1 VYSLQYCKNRSEEVF
16 PLPNHPCAAQHSCGS
31 TPVHVN
37 EARDSGDLKDKAEVG
52 GADGQ
57 DTKEVVVAAEGEVI
71 EVPCARSHP
80 IQLTSG
86 QGDATRR
93 LDTMPARTPSS
104 VSASQ
109 STPTSL

>member
-1 VYSLQYCKNRSEEVF
+1 VRELGNLQ
-16 PLPNHPCAAQHSCGS
+16 
-31 TPVHVN
+31 
-37 EARDSGDLKDKAEVG
+37 DKAEVG

-93 LDTMPARTPSS
+93 LNMMPARTPSS

-109 STPTSL
+109 STPTSS